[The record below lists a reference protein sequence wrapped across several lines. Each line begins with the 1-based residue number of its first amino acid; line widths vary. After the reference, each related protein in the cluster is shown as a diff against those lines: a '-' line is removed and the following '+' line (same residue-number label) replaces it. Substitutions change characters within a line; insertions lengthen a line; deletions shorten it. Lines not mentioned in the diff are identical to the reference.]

1 MLTGIAGQVGRDT
14 ALGYAMGARL
24 EYILQP
30 IAFGLGTA
38 MVAMVG
44 TNWGAVPARSRG
56 PVR

>member
-1 MLTGIAGQVGRDT
+1 VLTGIAGQFGRDT